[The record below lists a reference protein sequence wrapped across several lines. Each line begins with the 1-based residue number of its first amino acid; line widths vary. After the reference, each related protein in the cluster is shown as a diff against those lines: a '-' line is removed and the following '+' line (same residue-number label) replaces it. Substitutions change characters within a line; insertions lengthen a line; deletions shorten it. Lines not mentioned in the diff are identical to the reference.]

1 MPIAR
6 FIPIAQGRHRCW
18 AQYEMRHKTETARVR
33 AEDIRPRSRART
45 ERGASPCG
53 PHSAG
58 ARNPLLEAGADG
70 PRPCRVVVP
79 ILGWLLCLALAG
91 PIAAQSS
98 TPAPSIDAG
107 ETATVTGLV
116 RDASN
121 ADLLPFANILVT
133 GTRRGTISQ
142 DDGRFRLAGLP
153 PGEAQ
158 IVVTYIGYEDA
169 EVDVQLEPR
178 RTIHLT
184 IDLQPTIATQ
194 LDAIQIRAERPLIDV
209 SRTSTEHT
217 LSARDLESLV
227 TQAPTLD
234 NVVAQQPGVV
244 RDRGKLHF
252 RGGRSDENLF
262 VVDGV
267 KVKDLLSG
275 ESMGSEVA
283 ARAAQEVSV
292 ITGGF
297 GARYS
302 QAMSGVVE
310 TRLKEGTGR
319 WHGSLSYETDAL
331 FGDNNLHHFYA
342 EASGPNLAA
351 IPLLRL
357 AGVDRPDIT
366 FFGSLSCDLAD
377 GYLPNIRD
385 LPGSPRLNPAIRD
398 RFLGSQFSYGDFFV
412 PRAANEWRAIFK
424 SAWKATPQD
433 KFSISWTKTLS
444 FNQDWGSPDIG
455 DIDRNVDNF
464 PWSWAKSMDRHYTV
478 SGDVNILSLIWNRT
492 LGLNSRTTL
501 RLWRHYSGQHRDV
514 DGQLWDA
521 YDTTPDWE
529 HAADPTPY
537 FVDST
542 DASGWRDR
550 HVIVWGAASEW
561 AYEWRSHRLQ
571 WGVTAEYHDV
581 QYMSLNAATVCPN
594 CSPPLPLGDEFDL
607 FHVTPNA
614 GNLYLQDEFEHE
626 GMVVSAGFAY
636 DYWFPGA
643 QVERALAE
651 QKLPHMTPILQQKFR
666 DETYELFGHRFKGHL
681 SPRLAVSF
689 PTSER
694 AHLFFNYGHYSQRP
708 PYYYVYAKSGS
719 QSGEE
724 YPRIGNP
731 TLNPEISVQYELGTE
746 YQFSDILA
754 SRVTM
759 FWKDMYDYPTSL
771 RIQLRERTTTRSN
784 FFIYWNEDY
793 ARSRGIEI
801 SLLRRRHDF
810 WRGTL
815 SYTYSV
821 AKGKSSDPNKTKL
834 IQELGGDSR
843 ETDLAEEFLW
853 WNRPHKFT
861 AHLNLRVKPHE
872 QPPHWLGLRWPADFS
887 INLYYKLRSGR
898 AYTPLDRGGLEVG
911 ERYSRSGP
919 YDSTFDLTITKGFHL
934 AGRRFT
940 AALKIYNL
948 FDYRTPL
955 VFDYV
960 TGEPYAF
967 GKGSLTGFY
976 ENPDNLSLT
985 DEELYFRYIEE
996 QDTYPPG
1003 IDADDP
1009 PEHPSDAP
1017 EFDLGAFAQDVRR
1030 TIVGNYY
1037 RYSNPS
1043 YYGQPRTIRLG
1054 ISYAW

>member
-1 MPIAR
+1 MT
-6 FIPIAQGRHRCW
+6 H
-18 AQYEMRHKTETARVR
+18 ETETARL
-33 AEDIRPRSRART
+33 RPLSADRRIRART
-45 ERGASPCG
+45 ERGRSDPG
-53 PHSAG
+53 PHPAG
-58 ARNPLLEAGADG
+58 AETPCDG
-70 PRPCRVVVP
+70 KRRCRRR
-79 ILGWLLCLALAG
+79 LR
-91 PIAAQSS
+91 PIAALLAGTLICLTIAAPLRAQS
-98 TPAPSIDAG
+98 TAAA
-107 ETATVTGLV
+107 ETAAVEGLI
-116 RDASN
+116 RDASSSQP
-121 ADLLPFANILVT
+121 LPFANVLVA
-133 GTRRGTISQ
+133 GTRTGTISQ
-142 DDGRFRLAGLP
+142 DDGRFHLEHLA
-153 PGEAQ
+153 PGE
-158 IVVTYIGYEDA
+158 ITIRVSYIGYKDA
-169 EVDVQLEPR
+169 AATIELEAGHTGR
-178 RTIHLT
+178 LT
-184 IDLQPTIATQ
+184 FDLEPTIASQ

-209 SRTSTEHT
+209 KRTSTEHT
-217 LSARDLESLV
+217 LSAQDLASLV

-275 ESMGSEVA
+275 QSTGSEIA
-283 ARAAQEVSV
+283 ARAAQEVSI

-310 TRLKEGTGR
+310 TRLKEGTRR

-331 FGDNNLHHFYA
+331 LDDNHLHHIYT
-342 EASGPNLAA
+342 EASGPNLAV

-357 AGVDRPDIT
+357 CGVDRPDIT

-385 LPGSPRLNPAIRD
+385 LPGAPRLSPSTQD
-398 RFLGSQFSYGDFFV
+398 RFLGMEFSYGDFFV
-412 PRAANEWRAIFK
+412 PRAANQWRAIFK
-424 SAWKATPQD
+424 SAWKATPRD

-455 DIDRNVDNF
+455 DLDRNVDNF
-464 PWSWAKSMDRHYTV
+464 PWSYAKSMDRHYTV

-492 LGLNSRTTL
+492 LGMNSRTTL

-514 DGQLWDA
+514 AGQLWGK

-529 HAADPTPY
+529 HPADPTPY

-550 HVIVWGAASEW
+550 HVIVSGLASEW
-561 AYEWRSHRLQ
+561 AYRWRNHNVQ
-571 WGVTAEYHDV
+571 WGASAEYHDV
-581 QYMSLNAATVCPN
+581 QYMSLNASTVCPT
-594 CSPPLPLGDEFDL
+594 CKPPLPLGDEYDL

-626 GMVVSAGFAY
+626 GMVVSAGLAY

-643 QVERALAE
+643 QVEQALDE
-651 QKLPHMTPILQQKFR
+651 QLLPHMTPVLREKYY
-666 DETYELFGHRFKGHL
+666 DETHELFGHRFKGHL
-681 SPRLAVSF
+681 SPRVAVSF
-689 PTSER
+689 PTSEQ

-746 YQFSDILA
+746 YQFSEILA
-754 SRVTM
+754 TRMTL

-793 ARSRGIEI
+793 ARSRGIEV
-801 SLLRRRHDF
+801 SLLRKRRDF
-810 WRGTL
+810 VRGNL

-821 AKGKSSDPNKTKL
+821 GKGKSSDPNKTKL

-843 ETDLAEEFLW
+843 EPGLAEEFLW
-853 WNRPHKFT
+853 WNRPHKLT
-861 AHLNLRVKPHE
+861 GHLNFRVKPHE
-872 QPPHWLGLRWPADFS
+872 QPPHWLGFRWPGDFS
-887 INLYYKLRSGR
+887 INIYYKLRSGR
-898 AYTPLDRGGLEVG
+898 TYTPLNTAGQEIG
-911 ERYSRSGP
+911 ERYSRNGP
-919 YDSTFDLTITKGFHL
+919 YDSTFDLTITKGFRL
-934 AGRRFT
+934 GGRRF
-940 AALKIYNL
+940 AASLKVYNVL
-948 FDYRTPL
+948 DYRTPL
-955 VFDYV
+955 VFDHV
-960 TGEPYAF
+960 TGKPYEF
-967 GKGSLTGFY
+967 GKGSLNGFY
-976 ENPDNLSLT
+976 ENPDNLALS
-985 DEELYFRYIEE
+985 DEDLYFRYVDELGS
-996 QDTYPPG
+996 YPPG
-1003 IDADDP
+1003 IDTDNP
-1009 PEHPSDAP
+1009 PEHPRDDP
-1017 EFDLGAFAQDVRR
+1017 EFDLGGFAESVRG
-1030 TIVGNYY
+1030 TITGNYY

-1043 YYGQPRTIRLG
+1043 YFGQPRTIRIG
-1054 ISYAW
+1054 ISYEW